1 MPLPLSVIY
10 GELSRR
16 LCRSHHVMPP
26 DARRN
31 ACLQEHSD
39 EAAHEPHR
47 GEVSE
52 VRNPLTLYHLQ
63 GDPSTPLRSVF
74 GMTYK
79 EKAPLQHPTKI

>member
-1 MPLPLSVIY
+1 MRRTSPNGAKSAGRGAPHSPVIP
-10 GELSRR
+10 S
-16 LCRSHHVMPP
+16 

-52 VRNPLTLYHLQ
+52 ARNPPALCHLR

-74 GMTYK
+74 GMTG
-79 EKAPLQHPTKI
+79 